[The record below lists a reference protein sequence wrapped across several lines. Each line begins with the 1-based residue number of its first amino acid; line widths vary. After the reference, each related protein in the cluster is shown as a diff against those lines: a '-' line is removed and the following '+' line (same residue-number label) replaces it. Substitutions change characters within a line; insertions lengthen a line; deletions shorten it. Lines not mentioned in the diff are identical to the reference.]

1 MDIRGSSSIQSFS
14 EDDSLKTELQ
24 WRRRRGV
31 ELLPH
36 IPESADWL
44 LVGAILGFEMSLL
57 RHSVGKSGCLAEGS
71 LDNVRKSS
79 LILRP
84 AAFLGPFNFEPRRS
98 RRMARLSV
106 RAGQERVV
114 SGGNIPCVFGFI
126 CPACWGSGWEAARW
140 ATSAT

>member
-1 MDIRGSSSIQSFS
+1 MDIRGANAIQSFS

-24 WRRRRGV
+24 WRQRRGV

-44 LVGAILGFEMSLL
+44 LVGAMLGFEMSLL
-57 RHSVGKSGCLAEGS
+57 RHSVGKRGCLRIS

-79 LILRP
+79 LIFRS
-84 AAFLGPFNFEPRRS
+84 AFLGPVNFEPRRS

-106 RAGQERVV
+106 RAG
-114 SGGNIPCVFGFI
+114 
-126 CPACWGSGWEAARW
+126 
-140 ATSAT
+140 